1 MFFSICLYVALVV
14 FGIGICVRLASWF
27 RYRIGNEAQAI
38 STWDRISAAIT
49 GILSVLFSAKILILI
64 KVFFLD
70 VLFQRKVLKEN
81 VVRWI
86 MHMCIYG
93 GFTLL
98 LLMHALER
106 FVSVPL
112 FTDYSATVNPFLF
125 LRNVFGALVILG
137 LVIAIGRRLLV
148 RGMRQTTNPMDI
160 YVVALVGI
168 IMISGIFLEATKI
181 VSYSSFQEM
190 VEEWAVLDDEELDY
204 LKAYWAEEFGVVFP
218 EPVAAMDP
226 DALEMGREAHETA
239 CASCHSKP
247 GWAFLS
253 YGVSKAIS
261 PVAVTLT
268 DTHTQVWLWYVH
280 FLACFAGLAYLP
292 FSKFF
297 HMLSSPVSLLANA
310 VMDENTSA
318 TANVLTRRA
327 MELDACTH
335 CATCSLHCSV
345 GVVFRQIPNAAILP
359 SEKLISLKALA
370 SGKQLDEKELRRIQ
384 QGSYI
389 CTGCYRCTTVC
400 PVGINLQDLWL
411 SMREDLGRE
420 GYPENA
426 AWARRMLEDQ
436 LGGKLR
442 DADASITPAAADLQ
456 KDMTVSLQAET
467 FSSCFEC
474 QTCTN
479 VCPVVSN
486 YENPRETLGLLPH
499 QIMHSLGLGLED
511 DALGNQMIWD
521 CLTCYMCQEHCPQ
534 GVQVTDV
541 LYELKNRAY
550 ARLADVENQ

>member
-1 MFFSICLYVALVV
+1 MLFSVCLYVALVI

-38 STWDRISAAIT
+38 TAWERISSAVSGLFRVI
-49 GILSVLFSAKILILI
+49 FSAKIGTLI

-70 VLFQRKVLKEN
+70 VLLQRKVLKED

-98 LLMHALER
+98 LLMHALEQ
-106 FVSVPL
+106 FISVPL
-112 FTDYSATVNPFLF
+112 FTGYSATVNPYLF
-125 LRNVFGALVILG
+125 LRNLFGALVILG
-137 LVIAIGRRLLV
+137 LAIAVVRRIV
-148 RGMRQTTNPMDI
+148 VPGMRRTTRPMDV
-160 YVVALVGI
+160 YVMTLVGI
-168 IMISGIFLEATKI
+168 ILVSGVFLEATKI
-181 VSYSSFQEM
+181 VSYTSFQEM
-190 VEEWAVLDDEELDY
+190 VEEWASLDEDELEH
-204 LKAYWAEEFGVVFP
+204 LKAYWAEDFGVVFP
-218 EPVAAMDP
+218 EPVAATDP
-226 DALEMGREAHETA
+226 DALEMGKEVHEVS

-247 GWAFLS
+247 TWAFLS
-253 YGVSKAIS
+253 YGVSKAIG
-261 PVAVTLT
+261 PIAVTLT
-268 DTHTQVWLWYVH
+268 DARTQVGLWYLH
-280 FLACFAGLAYLP
+280 FLVCFVGLAYLP
-292 FSKFF
+292 FSKLF

-310 VMDENTSA
+310 VMDTGASA
-318 TANVLTRRA
+318 TANVVTRRA

-335 CATCSLHCSV
+335 CATCSIHCSV
-345 GVVFRQIPNAAILP
+345 GVVFRQIANETILP
-359 SEKLISLKALA
+359 SEKLISLKAMA
-370 SGKQLDEKELRRIQ
+370 SGKPLDGKELRRIQ
-384 QGSYI
+384 EGSYI
-389 CTGCYRCTTVC
+389 CTSCYRCTSVC

-411 SMREDLGRE
+411 SMREDLLRQ

-426 AWARRMLEDQ
+426 AWARHVLADRF
-436 LGGKLR
+436 GGALR
-442 DADASITPAAADLQ
+442 DKNASVTPAAGDLQ

-479 VCPVVSN
+479 VCPVVGN

-499 QIMHSLGLGLED
+499 QIMHSLGLGLENE
-511 DALGNQMIWD
+511 ALGNQMIWD

-550 ARLADVENQ
+550 ARLTDEEA